1 MVPSDS
7 VEVQLN
13 DDDVDSSLGALSSL
27 RKAWEFELK
36 VAYVLCN
43 LNTTSYSKSE
53 IRLSSK
59 NGR

>member
-13 DDDVDSSLGALSSL
+13 DDVDSKSEHS
-27 RKAWEFELK
+27 AWEFELK
-36 VAYVLCN
+36 VAFVLCN
-43 LNTTSYSKSE
+43 LNTSTSYTSSKSE

-59 NGR
+59 NGK

>member
-13 DDDVDSSLGALSSL
+13 DDVDSKSEHS
-27 RKAWEFELK
+27 AWEFELK

-43 LNTTSYSKSE
+43 LNTTSYTSSKSE

-59 NGR
+59 NGK